1 MDQFPD
7 PKYIKSLAQA
17 CRKAGIKE
25 FKCGDLW
32 FVLGDEGSSIVEKNW
47 GKKVNKNKEI
57 IDDKNDKITSDT
69 LSPEELLFWS
79 TGVAQEAAQEK
90 EDGEGN

>member
-17 CRKAGIKE
+17 CRKVGIKE

-32 FVLGDEGSSIVEKNW
+32 FVLGDQESLSVEKNW
-47 GKKVNKNKEI
+47 GKKRNKNKEVFN
-57 IDDKNDKITSDT
+57 DKNDKIDT
-69 LSPEELLFWS
+69 DSPSPEELLFWS
-79 TGVAQEAAQEK
+79 TGIAQEASADSE
-90 EDGEGN
+90 EN